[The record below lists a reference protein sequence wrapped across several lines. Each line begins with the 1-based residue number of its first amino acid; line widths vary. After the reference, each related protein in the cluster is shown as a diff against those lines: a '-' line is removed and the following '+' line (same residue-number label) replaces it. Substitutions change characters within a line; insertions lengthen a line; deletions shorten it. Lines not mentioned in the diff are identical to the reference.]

1 MINAK
6 EIASKLIGE
15 EFVWFICWQS
25 CGGAQGYAFCKGC
38 RGPYLKAKDMDF
50 LRGNVWIWPIWTI
63 KKIEITILN
72 GKINYFYGHFLWHT

>member
-50 LRGNVWIWPIWTI
+50 LRGNVWI
-63 KKIEITILN
+63 
-72 GKINYFYGHFLWHT
+72 